1 MPDHTTPTSWYVMQR
16 LAVPYDAAT
25 SALGSIVPVSSIEAA
40 TDGRIVVDS
49 VRHARP
55 GAVQG
60 FVGQLRCGKLP
71 WQSVPVEVGVEPWSH
86 RESVVALRPAA
97 RPPRLGAQRYFE
109 SSLSVLGTLRDELL
123 ASTSTTPSAPHVEDL
138 RKAS

>member
-1 MPDHTTPTSWYVMQR
+1 MPDHTPTSWYVMQR

-25 SALGSIVPVSSIEAA
+25 SALGSIVPVSSIETA
-40 TDGRIVVDS
+40 TDGRLVVDS

-60 FVGQLRCGKLP
+60 FVGRMRCGTLP
-71 WQSVPVEVGVEPWSH
+71 WQTVPVEIGVEPWSR
-86 RESVVALRPAA
+86 RESVVALRPTA
-97 RPPRLGAQRYFE
+97 RPPRLGAERYFE
-109 SSLSVLGTLRDELL
+109 SSLSVLGALRDELL
-123 ASTSTTPSAPHVEDL
+123 ASTDIAPPAPHVEEL

>member
-1 MPDHTTPTSWYVMQR
+1 MPDHTPASWYVMER
-16 LAVPYDAAT
+16 MAVPYDAAT
-25 SALGSIVPVSSIEAA
+25 SALGSIVPVSSIETA
-40 TDGRIVVDS
+40 TDGRFVVES

-60 FVGQLRCGKLP
+60 FVGRLRFGTLP
-71 WQSVPVEVGVEPWSH
+71 WQTVPVEIDIEPWSR

-97 RPPRLGAQRYFE
+97 RPPRLGADRYFE
-109 SSLSVLGTLRDELL
+109 TSLSVLGALRDELL
-123 ASTSTTPSAPHVEDL
+123 ASSAALSAPHVEEL